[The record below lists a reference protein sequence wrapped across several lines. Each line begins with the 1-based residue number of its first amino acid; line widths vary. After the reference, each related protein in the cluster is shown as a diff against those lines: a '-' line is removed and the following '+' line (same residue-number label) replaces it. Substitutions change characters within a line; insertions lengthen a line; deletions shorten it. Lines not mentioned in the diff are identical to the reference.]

1 MTFQESPAL
10 ESTLP
15 LPVSKGLPLNAHGL
29 STDDFLATKRNI
41 FTSDF
46 QFPTAVIL
54 ATAIEHNLLRM
65 AEYCQEMSASLAPHV
80 KTVMSPKIAR
90 MQIDSGA
97 WALTVA
103 NYTQARIFLDRGFN
117 RIIIA
122 NEIVNTTAIRSIAL
136 KNLDP
141 TTEIIFYVDSLAGL
155 DFIQRA
161 ISTLADARIH
171 LLIEIG
177 FTGGR
182 CGLRDLQD
190 VSPLAQKIATD
201 SRFTLRGVSGFE
213 GIIGG
218 DGRAV
223 ERISA
228 IQDFCH
234 KIIEAAQMVA
244 PYIKSGK
251 GAISAGGSAFF
262 DVVAEE
268 FNKHSDDFHSILR
281 SGGYI
286 AHDHGS
292 YERLYPF
299 ADAPPDKRFLPAIE
313 IWSQV
318 ISKPESNVAL
328 LDLGKR
334 DVGNDIENPF
344 PIKRFRGKME
354 PFSGSVKQLN
364 DQHGYLTFPE
374 NGSIELGDLVGLGIS
389 HPCTTFDK
397 WKLIPLV
404 NDDYTVVDLIETF
417 F

>member
-1 MTFQESPAL
+1 MTLQSASLLGSAF
-10 ESTLP
+10 P
-15 LPVSKGLPLNAHGL
+15 LPVSKGLPLDVQGI
-29 STDDFLATKRNI
+29 SSVEFLGKNPNI
-41 FTSDF
+41 FTSSF
-46 QFPTAVIL
+46 QFPTALLL
-54 ATAIEHNLLRM
+54 ASAIKNNLSRM

-103 NYTQARIFLDRGFN
+103 NYTQARIFLDQGFN

-122 NEIVNTTAIRSIAL
+122 NEIVNPTAIRSIAL

-141 TTEIIFYVDSLAGL
+141 NTEIIFYVDSQIGL
-155 DFIQRA
+155 DLIQSA
-161 ISTLADARIH
+161 ISTLPDARIH

-177 FTGGR
+177 YMGGR
-182 CGLRDLQD
+182 CGIRELQD
-190 VSPLAQKIATD
+190 VSPLAQKIAGD
-201 SRFTLRGVSGFE
+201 SRLTLRGVSGFE
-213 GIIGG
+213 GTIGG
-218 DGRAV
+218 DGRAI

-234 KIIEAAQMVA
+234 KIIEAAQVVA
-244 PYIKSGK
+244 PYIKTNNGI
-251 GAISAGGSAFF
+251 ISAGGSAFF

-268 FNKHSDDFHSILR
+268 FKTHGNEFHSILR
-281 SGGYI
+281 SGGYL

-299 ADAPPDKRFLPAIE
+299 ADAPPNKRFFPAIE

-318 ISKPESNVAL
+318 ISKPEKNVAL

-344 PIKRFRGKME
+344 PIKRFRGKIE
-354 PFSGSVKQLN
+354 PFTGSVKQLN

-374 NGSIELGDLVGLGIS
+374 NDSIEVGDLVGLGIS

-404 NDDYTVVDLIETF
+404 DDDYTVVDLIETF